1 MASSDVFHAWTKH
14 SLFQQNRFVTEVSTV
29 LMVLISFCV
38 PTNQLHKHL
47 LEIRGEDVSQVRY
60 IAIVALN
67 VWPWT
72 RFCAIF
78 QVNAKTN
85 EGWKTN
91 ASHNVIL
98 DRRFVMMSLGR

>member
-1 MASSDVFHAWTKH
+1 
-14 SLFQQNRFVTEVSTV
+14 VTEVSTV

-78 QVNAKTN
+78 QVNAKTKSTK
-85 EGWKTN
+85 G
-91 ASHNVIL
+91 
-98 DRRFVMMSLGR
+98 FVDTSRDLVLSCGVRP